1 MDKLIP
7 TDFHVRSLVSATML
21 ETLTEAKKGAARLL
35 GCYRT
40 GDANDPEVYIA
51 GVVAVL
57 SRFSIEIIRAVTEPA
72 TGLPSK
78 SNWLPT
84 IAEIRKECDL
94 LEERE
99 KRKAYLAQQLEQ
111 QFAEREKP
119 VDRSTRPSYEELKR
133 RCHEVGLM
141 IGPKGSH
148 LAPLDVAA
156 FRTRHGITKEQW
168 DAIPNA
174 PGKTHA

>member
-7 TDFHVRSLVSATML
+7 TDFHARSLASVSTL
-21 ETLTEAKKGAARLL
+21 ETLSEAKKGAARLL

-40 GDANDPEVYIA
+40 GDANDPEVYIS

-57 SRFSIEIIRAVTEPA
+57 SRYSIEIIREVTEPA

-94 LEERE
+94 LEERA
-99 KRKAYLAQQLEQ
+99 KRKVYLARQLEQ
-111 QFAEREKP
+111 QFAERETP
-119 VDRSTRPSYEELKR
+119 ADRQQRPSYEELQR

-141 IGPKGSH
+141 IGPKGSR
-148 LAPLDVAA
+148 LAPIDVAA
-156 FRTRHGITKEQW
+156 FRQKHGISKEQW
-168 DAIPNA
+168 DAIPDA
-174 PGKTHA
+174 R

>member
-7 TDFHVRSLVSATML
+7 TDFHAPSLASGNML
-21 ETLTEAKKGAARLL
+21 ERLSEAKKGASRLL

-40 GDANDPEVYIA
+40 GDANDPEVYIS

-57 SRFSIEIIRAVTEPA
+57 SRYTIEIIREVTEPA

-84 IAEIRKECDL
+84 IAEIRTECDL
-94 LEERE
+94 LEERA
-99 KRKAYLAQQLEQ
+99 KPKPYLVKQLEQ
-111 QFAEREKP
+111 QFAERELP
-119 VDRSTRPSYEELKR
+119 AHRPERPTYEELKR

-141 IGPKGSH
+141 IGPKGSR
-148 LAPLDVAA
+148 LPPLDPAQIQKQY
-156 FRTRHGITKEQW
+156 GISKADW

-174 PGKTHA
+174 K

>member
-7 TDFHVRSLVSATML
+7 TDFRARSLASANTL
-21 ETLTEAKKGAARLL
+21 AILTEAKKGASRLL

-40 GDANDPEVYIA
+40 GDANDPEVYIS

-57 SRFSIEIIRAVTEPA
+57 SRYTIEIIREVTDPA

-78 SNWLPT
+78 LNWLPT
-84 IAEIRKECDL
+84 LAEIHKECDL
-94 LEERE
+94 LSERA
-99 KRKAYLAQQLEQ
+99 KRKARRAEELDQ

-119 VDRSTRPSYEELKR
+119 VDRSARPTYEELKR

-141 IGPKGSH
+141 IGPKGSR
-148 LAPLDVAA
+148 LPPLDVAA
-156 FRTRHGITKEQW
+156 FRTQHGVTKEQW

-174 PGKTHA
+174 PKR